1 MTKILV
7 LHGKGMELRGKVDV
21 EIFGTMTLP
30 EYDEHIRRYA
40 AELGVDVEIFHSNEE
55 SEVIAKMEST
65 DADAALI
72 NPGGYTTGHP
82 SLAEAIREQAYPTLE
97 VHMSNPARQGAG
109 LRDWACL
116 PGRGNGDGHRGLPA
130 GDAGGGGAGRRIICL
145 IWRQSAWRRWRICWA
160 AFLRRTWSVDGCGA

>member
-55 SEVIAKMEST
+55 SDVIAKLEGT

-82 SLAEAIREQAYPTLE
+82 SIAEAIRAQAYPTLE
-97 VHMSNPARQGAG
+97 IHMSNPASRGRVSEIGPACRGVVTGMGIVGYRLGMLGAE
-109 LRDWACL
+109 AC
-116 PGRGNGDGHRGLPA
+116 
-130 GDAGGGGAGRRIICL
+130 
-145 IWRQSAWRRWRICWA
+145 
-160 AFLRRTWSVDGCGA
+160 LRRT

>member
-55 SEVIAKMEST
+55 SEVIAKLELT
-65 DADAALI
+65 DADAVLI

-82 SLAEAIREQAYPTLE
+82 SLSEAIRAQAYPTLE
-97 VHMSNPARQGAG
+97 IHMSNPASRGRVSEIGA
-109 LRDWACL
+109 RM
-116 PGRGNGDGHRGLPA
+116 PGRGNGNGHSGLSA

-145 IWRQSAWRRWRICWA
+145 IWRQSA
-160 AFLRRTWSVDGCGA
+160 